1 MWIDIP
7 KPYAEHAWE
16 RCQVPAFSRGQ
27 IRDVNRGISE
37 LPVEMENSMAIIRG
51 LNVGEHFELICL
63 EGGEGNEVNLEG
75 MGAEGI

>member
-1 MWIDIP
+1 M
-7 KPYAEHAWE
+7 
-16 RCQVPAFSRGQ
+16 
-27 IRDVNRGISE
+27 NRGISE
-37 LPVEMENSMAIIRG
+37 LPVEMENSMAIIRD